1 MGYLVGTQPVQELG
15 RITSL
20 DITDLDLKI
29 THYSSVDKLI
39 SEQTISRQHQTTM
52 PLFWKDLVVESRV

>member
-1 MGYLVGTQPVQELG
+1 MQELG

-29 THYSSVDKLI
+29 THFSSVDKLI